1 MQKVMEI
8 EGKQYN
14 FKSSAAIPLIY
25 SREFN
30 SDLFQDLNKIDGT
43 KEDELTTEHWNILFQ
58 LVYVFYK
65 HGLPKGEEAPSI
77 EEWLEQFDF
86 FVIKDFVPVILEM
99 WKQDQETKANPKKDK
114 GQ

>member
-43 KEDELTTEHWNILFQ
+43 KEDELTTEH
-58 LVYVFYK
+58 
-65 HGLPKGEEAPSI
+65 
-77 EEWLEQFDF
+77 
-86 FVIKDFVPVILEM
+86 
-99 WKQDQETKANPKKDK
+99 
-114 GQ
+114 